1 MNFENRFKDQL
12 AASEQTKYDFSC
24 TRFRR
29 TGVLFTYLKHTMQT
43 KMMTTNTSTTS
54 KSVRRARLC
63 V

>member
-29 TGVLFTYLKHTMQT
+29 TGVLFTYSKHTMQT
-43 KMMTTNTSTTS
+43 KMMTTNTSMTS
-54 KSVRRARLC
+54 NKA
-63 V
+63 